1 MNAVQGISFEKDTTG
16 VNRYIRIDMLQH
28 AEALQ
33 PFMQSMGLVSSF
45 DGWEEG
51 LSSEDF
57 LRDVKQLLRK
67 KFDDK
72 NQISQ
77 KCSVVS

>member
-1 MNAVQGISFEKDTTG
+1 MNTIQGVTFEKDTSG
-16 VNRYIRIDMLQH
+16 VNRYIRIDMMQH
-28 AEALQ
+28 AEALR
-33 PFMQSMGLVSSF
+33 PFMQSLGIISF
-45 DGWEEG
+45 FEGWEEG
-51 LSSEDF
+51 LTSEEF
-57 LRDVKQLLRK
+57 LKDVKKMLQK